1 MKTVLTMSFLCLL
14 SLSFMTQAG
23 ERLEG
28 ISGSMKKGLDLFS
41 FWFSDDEDK
50 QEPVEPASA
59 SPEIEQQ
66 ERLAAQARPELND
79 ESCKRE
85 KVYILDVEH
94 PEQYKRLEDYPFTY
108 ECVSAR

>member
-1 MKTVLTMSFLCLL
+1 MKTVLAMSFLCLL

-28 ISGSMKKGLDLFS
+28 ISGSMKKGLNPFS

-50 QEPVEPASA
+50 EEPVEPA

-66 ERLAAQARPELND
+66 ERLAAQAKPEDTN

-108 ECVSAR
+108 ECVSER